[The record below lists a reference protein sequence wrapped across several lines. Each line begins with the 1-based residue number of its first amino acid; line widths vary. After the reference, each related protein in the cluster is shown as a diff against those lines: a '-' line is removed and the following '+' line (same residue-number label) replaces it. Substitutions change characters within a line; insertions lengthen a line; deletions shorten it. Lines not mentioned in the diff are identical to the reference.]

1 MTDVLEVRDL
11 TVSFGSVA
19 AVRGLSFSVARG
31 ETLAIVGE
39 SGSGKSALAMALTGL
54 NRSLG
59 AAIGGQVRFD
69 GRDLLTLPER
79 ALRGVRG
86 AQIAMIFQDALS
98 ALNPCE
104 TVGAQIVEA
113 IRLHQPVTRGAA
125 RARAAHLLAEVG
137 LPDPQAALGLF
148 AHEFSG
154 GQRQRVLI
162 AMALCCAPR
171 LLIADE
177 PTTALDVTVQAQILS
192 LLAELQRVRGMS
204 ILFISHDLGAVAG
217 ITDRVGVMY
226 AGRLVE
232 IGSAEAIYAAPRHPY
247 TAGLLASVARA
258 DRPRAGRL
266 TAIPGVPP
274 DPRKATH
281 GCAFAPRC
289 GRVGPACAAVP
300 DLAGGN
306 HMVACF
312 NPVGPGGPGA

>member
-1 MTDVLEVRDL
+1 MTPLLEVQDL
-11 TVSFGSVA
+11 FVSFGA
-19 AVRGLSFSVARG
+19 LQAVRGISFTLTRG

-59 AAIGGQVRFD
+59 ATISGRVLFE
-69 GRDLLTLPER
+69 GRDLLALSER
-79 ALRGVRG
+79 QLRRVRG
-86 AQIAMIFQDALS
+86 PEVAMIFQDALS

-113 IRLHQPVTRGAA
+113 IRLHERVSRGEARTRAA
-125 RARAAHLLAEVG
+125 RLLAEVG
-137 LPDPQAALGLF
+137 LPDPAARLDLYP
-148 AHEFSG
+148 HEFSG

-162 AMALCCAPR
+162 AMALACEPQ

-192 LLAELQRVRGMS
+192 LLASLQKQRGMS

-232 IGSAEAIYAAPRHPY
+232 IGPAAAIYATPRHPY
-247 TAGLLASVARA
+247 TAGLLASVARV
-258 DRPRAGRL
+258 DQPRAERL
-266 TAIPGVPP
+266 SSIPGSPP
-274 DPRKATH
+274 DPSLSIR

-289 GRVGPACAAVP
+289 ARSLPACVELPTLIGHEHAA
-300 DLAGGN
+300 
-306 HMVACF
+306 ACI
-312 NPVGPGGPGA
+312 NPVPGQAAA

>member
-1 MTDVLEVRDL
+1 MTPLLEVQDL
-11 TVSFGSVA
+11 FVSFGA
-19 AVRGLSFSVARG
+19 LQAVRGISFTLTCG

-59 AAIGGQVRFD
+59 ATISGRVLFE
-69 GRDLLTLPER
+69 GRDLLALSER
-79 ALRGVRG
+79 QLRRVRG
-86 AQIAMIFQDALS
+86 PEVAMIFQDALS

-113 IRLHQPVTRGAA
+113 IRLHERVSRGEARTRAA
-125 RARAAHLLAEVG
+125 RLLAEVG
-137 LPDPQAALGLF
+137 LPDPAARLDLYP
-148 AHEFSG
+148 HEFSG

-162 AMALCCAPR
+162 AMALACEPQ

-192 LLAELQRVRGMS
+192 LLASLQKQRGMS

-232 IGSAEAIYAAPRHPY
+232 IGPAAAIYATPRHPY
-247 TAGLLASVARA
+247 TAGLLASVARV
-258 DRPRAGRL
+258 DQPRAERL
-266 TAIPGVPP
+266 SSIPGSPP
-274 DPRKATH
+274 DPSLSIR

-289 GRVGPACAAVP
+289 ARSLPACVELPTLIGHEHAA
-300 DLAGGN
+300 
-306 HMVACF
+306 ACI
-312 NPVGPGGPGA
+312 NPVPGQAAA